1 MPEPWRLPRAQ
12 VIDAA
17 LDLQLTTA
25 HLLADG
31 IAVLQH
37 EIHGVEDVQL
47 HCLHRFTRFLGK
59 RKTGTPQKRLEN
71 ALNKYQQVIR
81 QKTKKNRDIST
92 GWAPRFPT
100 AEPHNPHSLAG
111 DLICGGVPAALTFGL
126 RHHGAQLV
134 QQDVQGVVGS
144 LLLRKIG
151 RSGSL
156 ESSAVGVAQH
166 KDQPSVQSPGAEFQA
181 PQSRA
186 FSMSASFSS
195 LIVGQNLNL

>member
-47 HCLHRFTRFLGK
+47 HCLHRFTRFFGK
-59 RKTGTPQKRLEN
+59 RKTAGKH
-71 ALNKYQQVIR
+71 AQQVSTSNPTKY
-81 QKTKKNRDIST
+81 KTVRDIST

-100 AEPHNPHSLAG
+100 AEPHNPHGLAG
-111 DLICGGVPAALTFGL
+111 DLICGGIPAALTFGL

-134 QQDVQGVVGS
+134 QQDVQGMVGS

-195 LIVGQNLNL
+195 LIVGQNLNRLNP